1 MSPDTGA
8 AGAPTTPGTGT
19 GTGTAQQYLYCI
31 IASGADVAGLSGLD
45 PQTALRQSEV
55 GPVAVVH
62 SDLHPALRSG
72 AAELSDRQLASL
84 ATRHDEVLRSVS
96 ARTTVLPVRFATVV
110 RAVNELSEVLADTA
124 ESLASQLKALNG
136 CSEWAVHI
144 DLPSDT
150 EQVAAATPI
159 QRDGA
164 ATGTD
169 YLLARQSRLSDART
183 LRRRTA
189 EAGGALDAELRT
201 SGVLAAL
208 PLHTAGTRVYNTA
221 YLLPD
226 DRTDAFA
233 RVVERH
239 AALVKTQGGQLR
251 VSGPWL
257 PYTFTVLN
265 FAAARDV

>member
-1 MSPDTGA
+1 
-8 AGAPTTPGTGT
+8 
-19 GTGTAQQYLYCI
+19 
-31 IASGADVAGLSGLD
+31 V
-45 PQTALRQSEV
+45 
-55 GPVAVVH
+55 
-62 SDLHPALRSG
+62 SDLG
-72 AAELSDRQLASL
+72 A
-84 ATRHDEVLRSVS
+84 VLG
-96 ARTTVLPVRFATVV
+96 
-110 RAVNELSEVLADTA
+110 DTA
-124 ESLASQLKALNG
+124 ESLASQLKALRG

-144 DLPSDT
+144 DLPNDI
-150 EQVAAATPI
+150 EQTSAASPI
-159 QRDGA
+159 QQDSPVS
-164 ATGTD
+164 GTD
-169 YLLARQSRLSDART
+169 YLLGRQSRLSDART
-183 LRRRTA
+183 LRQRTA
-189 EAGGALDAELRT
+189 EASGALDAELRT

-239 AALVKTQGGQLR
+239 AAIVKTQGGQLR